1 MDENTLL
8 EKLLN
13 GEIKPGRKFVPERY
27 KHLEESC
34 EEFYEHD
41 FKFDS
46 TIESNKTNEEF
57 ARECEDKQACEN
69 EILASANQK
78 DELLAEADQEDDKY
92 EECVENI
99 DIINELKSESKLIYD
114 QDNYEI
120 NTNVEINTNI
130 EINSLN
136 NLFQYI
142 LEIGNDSTDFYY
154 IYINIKYIVD
164 ELISGCLVLKG
175 IQLKNEV
182 AVNREIS
189 SKRQY
194 FIGKNLD
201 DILQKHKKEYDSLN
215 EDMLN
220 NFEYNP
226 QIKYEGTINNY
237 EIDKKIIEFNIEK
250 HKMDI
255 ISSLIDDIEN
265 SNLINESAKY
275 IYSERLKSK
284 KKDRI
289 IDGLTD
295 KQLIRRKSIENRRA
309 TVQKWLENRE
319 SIKRIR
325 KKKINYIKLTSAEK
339 KIIKDGCIT
348 QKQLAE
354 QLGVSLKTIE
364 LDIKHIK
371 NLKTNKNP
379 K

>member
-69 EILASANQK
+69 EILASANQE

-99 DIINELKSESKLIYD
+99 DIINELKSEFKLIYD

-120 NTNVEINTNI
+120 NTNVEIN
-130 EINSLN
+130 SLN

-142 LEIGNDSTDFYY
+142 LKIVNDSTDFYY
-154 IYINIKYIVD
+154 IYMNIKYIVD

-175 IQLKNEV
+175 IKLKNEV

-201 DILQKHKKEYDSLN
+201 DILQKHKKEYDSLK
-215 EDMLN
+215 EDMFN
-220 NFEYNP
+220 NFEDNP

>member
-1 MDENTLL
+1 MDKNTLL

-34 EEFYEHD
+34 EEFYEYYS
-41 FKFDS
+41 KFDS
-46 TIESNKTNEEF
+46 TIESNKTDEEF
-57 ARECEDKQACEN
+57 ARECEDEKACED
-69 EILASANQK
+69 EI
-78 DELLAEADQEDDKY
+78 LAEADQEYDEYDEY
-92 EECVENI
+92 EACAENI
-99 DIINELKSESKLIYD
+99 DIINELKSEFKLIYD
-114 QDNYEI
+114 QDNYKI
-120 NTNVEINTNI
+120 DKNI
-130 EINSLN
+130 QINSLN
-136 NLFQYI
+136 NLFKYI
-142 LEIGNDSTDFYY
+142 LKIVNNSTDFYY
-154 IYINIKYIVD
+154 IYMNIKCIVD

-182 AVNREIS
+182 EVNREIS

-201 DILQKHKKEYDSLN
+201 DILQKHKKEYDSLI
-215 EDMLN
+215 EDMFN

-237 EIDKKIIEFNIEK
+237 QIDKSDIRFNIEK
-250 HKMDI
+250 HIEYI
-255 ISSLIDDIEN
+255 ITSLIDDIES

-295 KQLIRRKSIENRRA
+295 KQLIRKKSIENRRA

-325 KKKINYIKLTSAEK
+325 NKKRNYIKLTSAEK

-371 NLKTNKNP
+371 SLKTNKNP